1 MDEVSVED
9 REPLRIQVQKSCCLR
24 RGKKNA
30 TENKFILGEVSVE
43 NQEPLRIRI
52 QKIIVVS
59 VGERRML
66 RGINSY
72 FGEVSVENQEPL
84 RIQAQKILL
93 LP

>member
-1 MDEVSVED
+1 MIKIFVISVGD
-9 REPLRIQVQKSCCLR
+9 KTDT
-24 RGKKNA
+24 

-59 VGERRML
+59 VGERRIL